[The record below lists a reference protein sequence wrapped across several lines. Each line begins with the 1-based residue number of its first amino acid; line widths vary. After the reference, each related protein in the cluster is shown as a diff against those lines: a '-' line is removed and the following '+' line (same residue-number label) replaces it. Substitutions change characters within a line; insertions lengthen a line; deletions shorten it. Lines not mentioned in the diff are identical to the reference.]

1 MKLNNFRYY
10 FRQATRSIRKNH
22 LMSFASIG
30 TTVATLF
37 FLGVILVLTVNINS
51 MAEQFSRSCELQ
63 VFVDE
68 SLDKEAYENIGEKIK
83 NIAHVSEVEKY
94 TKEQIFEEMRVK
106 LGDKAVILEGL
117 EKDNPF
123 RDSYKINLDDLS
135 NTKSVTDAIKKINGV
150 ANITDFQEAAGIVVK
165 VVSIIRNVSFW
176 LVLILCIVAAF
187 IVSNTI
193 KVSVFSRRKEIN
205 IMKYIGATD
214 WFVRWPFII
223 EGMILGAISAVLSF
237 LVVWVIYIRLYAGF
251 NFQLFKLVPYNDMAV
266 LVLCA
271 FLIVGI
277 VIGSIGSAI
286 SIRKHLKV

>member
-10 FRQATRSIRKNH
+10 LRQATGSIRKNH

-37 FLGVILVLTVNINS
+37 FLGVILILTVNVNG

-68 SLDKEAYENIGEKIK
+68 NTDKATYENIGQQIEKLE
-83 NIAHVSEVEKY
+83 HVSKVEAY

-106 LGDKAVILEGL
+106 LGDKAIILEGL
-117 EKDNPF
+117 EQDNPF
-123 RDSYKINLDDLS
+123 RDSYKINLDDLN
-135 NTKSVTDAIKKINGV
+135 NTKGVTDALKKINGI

-165 VVSIIRNVSFW
+165 VVGAIRNVSLW
-176 LVLILCIVAAF
+176 LVIILCIVAAF
-187 IVSNTI
+187 IVSNTV
-193 KVSVFSRRKEIN
+193 KVSVFARRKEIN

-214 WFVRWPFII
+214 WFVRWPFVI
-223 EGMILGAISAVLSF
+223 EGMILGTISAVLAFLIVWLIYLRIYSGFSF
-237 LVVWVIYIRLYAGF
+237 QMF
-251 NFQLFKLVPYNDMAV
+251 TLVPYNEMAV
-266 LVLCA
+266 LIIGA
-271 FLIVGI
+271 FLAVGI
-277 VIGSIGSAI
+277 VIGSVGSAM

>member
-1 MKLNNFRYY
+1 
-10 FRQATRSIRKNH
+10 
-22 LMSFASIG
+22 
-30 TTVATLF
+30 
-37 FLGVILVLTVNINS
+37 
-51 MAEQFSRSCELQ
+51 
-63 VFVDE
+63 
-68 SLDKEAYENIGEKIK
+68 
-83 NIAHVSEVEKY
+83 
-94 TKEQIFEEMRVK
+94 MRVK